1 MKKSFGVM
9 LLCTGIVFSTVAC
22 DNIFD
27 PGKDAKIIYSDGTS
41 ETIHYKKG
49 KFEYTP
55 AEKSGYYFMGCY
67 AEQDMKST
75 KYIDHEAKRISE
87 DTDLPETL
95 YAMYIKADGAQVLE
109 FEFDDKSS
117 TSSMEYKFTID
128 EAYQYYFGK
137 KDYLGYLNIKFKHY
151 EKESGVIGINTF
163 HWVNYALK
171 TPNDT
176 VGNGTLRSNG
186 GYTTFN
192 RMYKLEKEQIFNELS
207 FNINRPSECVS
218 SEATKI
224 TSFKATLYFGEQ
236 EDINEHKYSN
246 LISESNQNYVETY
259 FEDNSSTLNNSYS
272 STASMKYTFPFNLK
286 EWIAESK
293 TSSITFT
300 LTTASY
306 GAKTSLL
313 IASLSNWVNGSF
325 TLSSDYKK
333 SVHLESN
340 SDFTDKSFSVTVPLE
355 DAIQLSSATLSLEY
369 PSGNQSQKFYY
380 VRNTRLT
387 ISRV

>member
-1 MKKSFGVM
+1 MKKRFGMM
-9 LLCTGIVFSTVAC
+9 LLCAGIVFSTVAC

-27 PGKDAKIIYSDGTS
+27 PGKDVKIVYSDGTS

-49 KFEYTP
+49 KFEYIP
-55 AEKSGYYFMGCY
+55 AEKSGYYFMGCF
-67 AEQDMKST
+67 AEQDMSST
-75 KYIDHEAKRISE
+75 KYINHEAKRISE
-87 DTDLPETL
+87 DVDLPESL
-95 YAMYIKADGAQVLE
+95 FAMYIKADGAQVFE

-151 EKESGVIGINTF
+151 EKESGVVGINTF

-192 RMYKLEKEQIFNELS
+192 RMFKLEKEQIFNELS

-236 EDINEHKYSN
+236 EDINEYKYSN

-259 FEDNSSTLNNSYS
+259 FEDNSSTLNSSYS

-293 TSSITFT
+293 TSNITFT
-300 LTTASY
+300 LNCE
-306 GAKTSLL
+306 L
-313 IASLSNWVNGSF
+313 W
-325 TLSSDYKK
+325 
-333 SVHLESN
+333 
-340 SDFTDKSFSVTVPLE
+340 
-355 DAIQLSSATLSLEY
+355 
-369 PSGNQSQKFYY
+369 
-380 VRNTRLT
+380 R
-387 ISRV
+387 

>member
-95 YAMYIKADGAQVLE
+95 YAMYIKADGPQILE

-117 TSSMEYKFTID
+117 TSSIQYNLSLD

-137 KDYLGYLNIKFKHY
+137 KDYLGYLNIRFKHY
-151 EKESGVIGINTF
+151 EKESGVVGVSTF
-163 HWVNYALK
+163 HWADYSLK
-171 TPNDT
+171 TSSDT
-176 VGNGTLRSNG
+176 LESGAIRSNG
-186 GYTTFN
+186 GTSQFN
-192 RMYKLEKEQIFNELS
+192 RMYEVDKSSIFNGLS
-207 FNINRPSECVS
+207 FNITRPSACVS
-218 SEATKI
+218 SESTKI
-224 TSFKATLYFGEQ
+224 TSFKATLYFGVQ
-236 EDINEHKYSN
+236 EDIEEYKYSN
-246 LISESNQNYVETY
+246 LFSGSSQNYVQIA
-259 FEDNSSTLNNSYS
+259 FEDNSATINNSYS
-272 STASMKYTFPFNLK
+272 VNASMKYVFPFNLK
-286 EWIAESK
+286 DWIAASQ
-293 TSSITFT
+293 SNNITFEV
-300 LTTASY
+300 SIRHY
-306 GAKTSLL
+306 GRKLL
-313 IASLSNWVNGSF
+313 LFSNWINGTFSLS
-325 TLSSDYKK
+325 SSYNT
-333 SVHLESN
+333 SIHLESN
-340 SDFTDKSFSVTVPLE
+340 DDFKVSTYSITVPVA
-355 DAIQLSSATLSLEY
+355 DAISLTEATVSLSH
-369 PSGNQSQKFYY
+369 PSNNASSMYYY
-380 VRNTRLT
+380 VNSVSIK
-387 ISRV
+387 ISRS